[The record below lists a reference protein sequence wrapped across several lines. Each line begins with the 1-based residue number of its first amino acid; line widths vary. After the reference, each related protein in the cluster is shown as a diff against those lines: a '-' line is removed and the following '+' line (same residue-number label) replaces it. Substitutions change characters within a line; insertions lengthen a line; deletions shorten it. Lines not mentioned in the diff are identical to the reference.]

1 MPGEDS
7 SLIEGSADG
16 TGVARQN
23 PTVSFRVRQCH
34 EVTGHQLSYSTFAR
48 MSPARMAYA
57 CALRYATKS
66 IPKCLIGAVRSSR
79 DHDWLPFCNEI
90 GETWIAAGDHFQ
102 SSWSQRVLFW
112 NFPFDIKDQFSK
124 VYIHENVAQS
134 RLLINFF
141 FFFFFLK
148 CRRL

>member
-1 MPGEDS
+1 MPGEYS

-16 TGVARQN
+16 TGVARQK
-23 PTVSFRVRQCH
+23 PYRVFPCTTMSR
-34 EVTGHQLSYSTFAR
+34 GHGAPIVPSRSTLAR

-66 IPKCLIGAVRSSR
+66 ILKCLIGAVRSSR
-79 DHDWLPFCNEI
+79 DRDWFPFCNEI

-102 SSWSQRVLFW
+102 SSWPQRVLFW

-124 VYIHENVAQS
+124 VYIHENVA
-134 RLLINFF
+134 
-141 FFFFFLK
+141 
-148 CRRL
+148 